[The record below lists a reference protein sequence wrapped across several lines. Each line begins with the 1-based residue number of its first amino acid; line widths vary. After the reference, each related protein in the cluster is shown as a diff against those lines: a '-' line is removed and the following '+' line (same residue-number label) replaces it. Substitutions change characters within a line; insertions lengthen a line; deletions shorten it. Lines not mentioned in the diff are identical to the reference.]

1 MTHKRDKNEILD
13 VVNYKDGWLRDM
25 IKDVTKRSTAQQV
38 VIGGVSGW
46 VSGYLFIK
54 VGKLAAITL
63 GTSILVLQI
72 AQHKGYVKIDY
83 SLLQKDVETAKKVLE
98 KQAKDNYPGV
108 LETLKRFFKNNIY
121 LAGSFTGGF
130 FIGMTF

>member
-46 VSGYLFIK
+46 WVTDNTNSAGEKSLNIASVSIHC
-54 VGKLAAITL
+54 
-63 GTSILVLQI
+63 LQ
-72 AQHKGYVKIDY
+72 
-83 SLLQKDVETAKKVLE
+83 
-98 KQAKDNYPGV
+98 
-108 LETLKRFFKNNIY
+108 
-121 LAGSFTGGF
+121 
-130 FIGMTF
+130 